1 MKKAD
6 LIYNQHEENNTWISS
21 LNFYKDDLKF
31 LENKLSEISTKY
43 TDKTI
48 LSLVEHFQN
57 QFIIQKNNI
66 DEIMHNLK
74 INEDKLRNEINKNIV
89 AVDHR
94 SINYHE
100 FEKEQFLSFEINFKE
115 LRTEFIRF
123 LAKWM

>member
-1 MKKAD
+1 MIKITIMKKAD

-57 QFIIQKNNI
+57 QFIIQKWVI
-66 DEIMHNLK
+66 
-74 INEDKLRNEINKNIV
+74 
-89 AVDHR
+89 
-94 SINYHE
+94 
-100 FEKEQFLSFEINFKE
+100 
-115 LRTEFIRF
+115 FII
-123 LAKWM
+123 